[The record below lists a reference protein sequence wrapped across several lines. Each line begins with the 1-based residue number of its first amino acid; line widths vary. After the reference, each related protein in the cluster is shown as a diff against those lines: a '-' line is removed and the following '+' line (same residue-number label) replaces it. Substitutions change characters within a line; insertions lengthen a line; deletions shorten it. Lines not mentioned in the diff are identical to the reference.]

1 MKSLNDDTDE
11 SLGPQVDEQPNSTDQ
26 NGQTVRHKYNTRLA
40 KKNRQIVDTSSRD
53 TDGKSFRSNSTNAD
67 PADNAEYENPTET
80 QSLCGPTI
88 NSNMET
94 IRTSDSGSSDKSR
107 LNQDE
112 QSGSTD
118 RTDVSSESN
127 QTHAATQN
135 SQLYRTG
142 ISGKWIII
150 LGLPLF
156 CWYFYPTM
164 TTNDPNENLKF
175 TTYYDMADLKRYF
188 ETEKTND
195 CDSMIIFRPSLPQM
209 ILKSD
214 YSASSFMTLAKYGS
228 GKTLLRCEYMKSLSS
243 NNYMKVV
250 ISNEQITEYFDRYVS
265 KINRNESNYQTQNSL
280 KNWSENEFAQVLLST
295 LVTQFID
302 TYYQHNFKDRDLVL
316 DKKIKLIIIIC
327 YYYNTEGT
335 SKLADFI
342 NSLLEKGV
350 WSKYKIEDIKQ
361 QLRQENAQ
369 DDEQLWEHSQED
381 LEKFTILRQD
391 FERLLLLLFVLRG
404 EKFEDRA
411 LEKQLYGNTIQDL
424 IEFSSF
430 IKKSIKKT
438 PVFIV
443 DGIDDNK
450 VFVRDNEVNTAALE
464 SFCRSSISSS
474 IVIAALSGH
483 FYLSLFYP
491 KIDNINLENI
501 IIPKDKFLVHTI
513 DWNKNSLMNYADYV
527 LSEMNKNA
535 SSTRCKPIP
544 DFKTLVNYSNEEIA
558 KIIDIIPGPKA
569 LQIFMLALAEE
580 LDRES
585 GSADRSYLPS
595 LTNVKNAYRKS
606 VEFFD
611 KKANA
616 DNSDT

>member
-1 MKSLNDDTDE
+1 MKSPNGNTDE
-11 SLGPQVDEQPNSTDQ
+11 SQASRINAQPNSINRNVVPASHGYYTRSREQ
-26 NGQTVRHKYNTRLA
+26 NSQNA
-40 KKNRQIVDTSSRD
+40 DTSSGNTHGQSFSSNITD
-53 TDGKSFRSNSTNAD
+53 TKSTGNGQA
-67 PADNAEYENPTET
+67 ENPTET
-80 QSLCGPTI
+80 QTLCDPSI

-94 IRTSDSGSSDKSR
+94 ISTPDSDSSNKST
-107 LNQDE
+107 LSQNE
-112 QSGSTD
+112 QSDSTA
-118 RTDVSSESN
+118 RIDVSSKSN

-142 ISGKWIII
+142 IGFII
-150 LGLPLF
+150 LVLPLF
-156 CWYFYPTM
+156 CLYLYQTM

-175 TTYYDMADLKRYF
+175 TTYYDMADLKRCF

-243 NNYMKVV
+243 NDYMKVI
-250 ISNEQITEYFDRYVS
+250 ISNEQITEYFDRYVL
-265 KINRNESNYQTQNSL
+265 KINGNESNYQTQNSL

-350 WSKYKIEDIKQ
+350 WSKYKIEDVEK
-361 QLRQENAQ
+361 QLRQEKAKR
-369 DDEQLWEHSQED
+369 DDQLWKHLQED
-381 LEKFTILRQD
+381 LEKFTVLRQK

>member
-1 MKSLNDDTDE
+1 MKSPNGNTDE
-11 SLGPQVDEQPNSTDQ
+11 SQASRINAQPNSINRNVVPASHGYYTRSREQ
-26 NGQTVRHKYNTRLA
+26 NSQNA
-40 KKNRQIVDTSSRD
+40 DTSSGNTHGQSFSSNITD
-53 TDGKSFRSNSTNAD
+53 TKSTGNGQA
-67 PADNAEYENPTET
+67 ENPTET
-80 QSLCGPTI
+80 QTLCDPSI

-94 IRTSDSGSSDKSR
+94 ISTPDSDSSNKST
-107 LNQDE
+107 LSQNE
-112 QSGSTD
+112 QSDSTA
-118 RTDVSSESN
+118 RIDVSSKSN

-142 ISGKWIII
+142 IGFII
-150 LGLPLF
+150 LVLPLF
-156 CWYFYPTM
+156 CLYLYQTM

-175 TTYYDMADLKRYF
+175 TTYYDMADLKRCF

-265 KINRNESNYQTQNSL
+265 KINRNEPDCKTQNCL
-280 KNWSENEFAQVLLST
+280 MNWSENEFAQVLLST
-295 LVTQFID
+295 LVTEFIN
-302 TYYQHNFKDRDLVL
+302 TYHQMNFEYHGLVL
-316 DKKIKLIIIIC
+316 DKNIKLITIIC
-327 YYYNTEGT
+327 YYYNAEGT

-350 WSKYKIEDIKQ
+350 WSKYKIENVEE
-361 QLRQENAQ
+361 QLRQEKANR
-369 DDEQLWEHSQED
+369 DHQLWKHLQED
-381 LEKFTILRQD
+381 LEKFTVLRQK
-391 FERLLLLLFVLRG
+391 FERLLLLLFILRG

-430 IKKSIKKT
+430 IKKLVEKT

-474 IVIAALSGH
+474 IVIAALTGN

>member
-1 MKSLNDDTDE
+1 MGADE
-11 SLGPQVDEQPNSTDQ
+11 AGIVCILLTVVIAIVSIIFYYKTPASCYMSTPE
-26 NGQTVRHKYNTRLA
+26 
-40 KKNRQIVDTSSRD
+40 NRD
-53 TDGKSFRSNSTNAD
+53 FN
-67 PADNAEYENPTET
+67 
-80 QSLCGPTI
+80 
-88 NSNMET
+88 
-94 IRTSDSGSSDKSR
+94 
-107 LNQDE
+107 
-112 QSGSTD
+112 
-118 RTDVSSESN
+118 
-127 QTHAATQN
+127 
-135 SQLYRTG
+135 
-142 ISGKWIII
+142 
-150 LGLPLF
+150 
-156 CWYFYPTM
+156 
-164 TTNDPNENLKF
+164 
-175 TTYYDMADLKRYF
+175 TYYGITGMKNHFQIEKAD
-188 ETEKTND
+188 D
-195 CDSMIIFRPSLPQM
+195 CNSMIVFRPSLPQM

-243 NNYMKVV
+243 NDYMKVI
-250 ISNEQITEYFDRYVS
+250 ISNEQITEYFDRYVL
-265 KINRNESNYQTQNSL
+265 KINGNESNYQTQNSL

-513 DWNKNSLMNYADYV
+513 NWNKNSLMNYADYV

-544 DFKTLVNYSNEEIA
+544 DFETLVNYSNEEIA

>member
-1 MKSLNDDTDE
+1 MGADE
-11 SLGPQVDEQPNSTDQ
+11 AGIVCILLTVVIAIVSIIFYYKTPASCYMSTPE
-26 NGQTVRHKYNTRLA
+26 
-40 KKNRQIVDTSSRD
+40 NRD
-53 TDGKSFRSNSTNAD
+53 FN
-67 PADNAEYENPTET
+67 
-80 QSLCGPTI
+80 
-88 NSNMET
+88 
-94 IRTSDSGSSDKSR
+94 
-107 LNQDE
+107 
-112 QSGSTD
+112 
-118 RTDVSSESN
+118 
-127 QTHAATQN
+127 
-135 SQLYRTG
+135 
-142 ISGKWIII
+142 
-150 LGLPLF
+150 
-156 CWYFYPTM
+156 
-164 TTNDPNENLKF
+164 
-175 TTYYDMADLKRYF
+175 TYYGITGMKNHFQIEKAD
-188 ETEKTND
+188 D
-195 CDSMIIFRPSLPQM
+195 CNSMIVFRPSLPQM

-350 WSKYKIEDIKQ
+350 WSKYKIEDVEK
-361 QLRQENAQ
+361 QLRQEKAKR
-369 DDEQLWEHSQED
+369 DDQLWKHLQED
-381 LEKFTILRQD
+381 LEKFTVLRQK

-404 EKFEDRA
+404 EKFESRA

-443 DGIDDNK
+443 DGIDDNEL
-450 VFVRDNEVNTAALE
+450 FVRGNEVNTAALE

-513 DWNKNSLMNYADYV
+513 NWNKNSLMNYADYV

-544 DFKTLVNYSNEEIA
+544 DFETLVNYSNEEIA

>member
-1 MKSLNDDTDE
+1 MGADE
-11 SLGPQVDEQPNSTDQ
+11 AGIVCILLTVVIAIVSIIFYYKTPASCYMSTPE
-26 NGQTVRHKYNTRLA
+26 
-40 KKNRQIVDTSSRD
+40 NRD
-53 TDGKSFRSNSTNAD
+53 FN
-67 PADNAEYENPTET
+67 
-80 QSLCGPTI
+80 
-88 NSNMET
+88 
-94 IRTSDSGSSDKSR
+94 
-107 LNQDE
+107 
-112 QSGSTD
+112 
-118 RTDVSSESN
+118 
-127 QTHAATQN
+127 
-135 SQLYRTG
+135 
-142 ISGKWIII
+142 
-150 LGLPLF
+150 
-156 CWYFYPTM
+156 
-164 TTNDPNENLKF
+164 
-175 TTYYDMADLKRYF
+175 TYYGITGMKNHFQIEKAD
-188 ETEKTND
+188 D
-195 CDSMIIFRPSLPQM
+195 CNSMIVFRPSLPQM

-501 IIPKDKFLVHTI
+501 IIPKDKFLVHAI
-513 DWNKNSLMNYADYV
+513 NWNKNSLINYADYV
-527 LSEMNKNA
+527 LSEMNKQA
-535 SSTRCKPIP
+535 SSKRCKPFP
-544 DFKTLVNYSNEEIA
+544 DFETLVNYSNREIA
-558 KIIDIIPGPKA
+558 KIIDRITTPRELHGF
-569 LQIFMLALAEE
+569 LRSLMEE
-580 LDRES
+580 MNSNANNVKTPFEATLD
-585 GSADRSYLPS
+585 D
-595 LTNVKNAYRKS
+595 VKNAFDRASPSFRK
-606 VEFFD
+606 
-611 KKANA
+611 
-616 DNSDT
+616 